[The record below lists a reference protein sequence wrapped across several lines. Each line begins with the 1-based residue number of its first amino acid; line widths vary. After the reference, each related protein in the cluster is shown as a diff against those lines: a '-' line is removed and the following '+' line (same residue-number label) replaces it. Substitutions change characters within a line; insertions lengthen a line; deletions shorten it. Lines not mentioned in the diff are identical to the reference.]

1 MIPFFL
7 TVRNVVI
14 CVHFITPLY
23 VTCVPCTGPSH
34 PTGSDILLGCP
45 PYPTLVS
52 ISWAALH
59 YYIGTLL
66 TPPGPWNSLWTNFL
80 PHADSL
86 FISFGLWFSPLG
98 LRLSLS
104 PHIDHLMVLVL
115 NCPAME
121 KVRDGEVLRGQKK
134 HMWGSCSKQNDYGWN
149 HSLLT
154 ACGHV
159 STPIWSL
166 SSTFRACARLETSM
180 NQLSLGSSFI
190 SLFSDSQRFLMFS
203 FINFIMPLKFL
214 LIMCPVYLWVGNEKN
229 FICISL
235 AHHVA
240 ELPLN
245 TTFKHLFFCQ
255 IYVITF

>member
-1 MIPFFL
+1 MHRPISSHWLWHPAWMPSLPNSGFNLLSCSELLYRNSPHSTWALKL
-7 TVRNVVI
+7 TLDQ
-14 CVHFITPLY
+14 FPTPCRFPLHLIW
-23 VTCVPCTGPSH
+23 TLILPIGPS
-34 PTGSDILLGCP
+34 PLTLTTYRPPNGSS
-45 PYPTLVS
+45 TE
-52 ISWAALH
+52 
-59 YYIGTLL
+59 
-66 TPPGPWNSLWTNFL
+66 
-80 PHADSL
+80 
-86 FISFGLWFSPLG
+86 
-98 LRLSLS
+98 LSCNGKGKRWGGS
-104 PHIDHLMVLVL
+104 ERPEETYV
-115 NCPAME
+115 
-121 KVRDGEVLRGQKK
+121 
-134 HMWGSCSKQNDYGWN
+134 GSCSKQNDYGWN